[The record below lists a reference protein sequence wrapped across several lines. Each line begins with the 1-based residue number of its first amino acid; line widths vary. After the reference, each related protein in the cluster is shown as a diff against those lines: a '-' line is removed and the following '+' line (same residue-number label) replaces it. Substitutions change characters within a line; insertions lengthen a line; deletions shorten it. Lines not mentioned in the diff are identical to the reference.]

1 MKALF
6 VATVQSH
13 IAQFHLKAIELL
25 KQKLDKEIEENC
37 SYEQILKTSE
47 EIDVLLTKYYLEN
60 IKNIT

>member
-1 MKALF
+1 MI
-6 VATVQSH
+6 TSE
-13 IAQFHLKAIELL
+13 IELL